1 MMKRFLSA
9 VFGQQPNNMLQK
21 QPQQLAN
28 HAGLPIPIV
37 LPAVSDRVKALGL
50 ATLVG
55 LSGSFWA
62 AGESFTSRT
71 TNAAPVA
78 SVGRSVAF
86 TCNDSE
92 ATIKAKGGPV
102 VRFGTASIY
111 IGYQQ
116 VSSIN
121 KDPRMIRFDNGRRT
135 WCKSDYEVTG
145 DDGSGYGLIWD
156 GGSVLYG
163 VFGANGTQG
172 TSSQDFRRFATSGW
186 LTSYGQGGGRRV
198 AILARINPATGTI
211 ANATYLSG
219 QLSNGDS
226 NSITAT
232 GLSWTGSSLVV
243 KANAWYSPRRTNK
256 TRMSCSGT
264 APFSY
269 TIQFAANLGSALKAS
284 AVNCQ

>member
-9 VFGQQPNNMLQK
+9 VFGQQPNNMRQK
-21 QPQQLAN
+21 QTQQLAN
-28 HAGLPIPIV
+28 HAILPKPIAFS
-37 LPAVSDRVKALGL
+37 PVSDRVKAFGL
-50 ATLVG
+50 ASVMG
-55 LSGSFWA
+55 LSGSFWLA
-62 AGESFTSRT
+62 SESFTSRT
-71 TNAAPVA
+71 THAAPIA

-156 GGSVLYG
+156 GGSMLYG

-172 TSSQDFRRFATSGW
+172 TSNQDFRRFAASGW
-186 LTSYGQGGGRRV
+186 LTSYGQGGGRKI

-219 QLSNGDS
+219 QLSSGDS
-226 NSITAT
+226 NSVTAT

-243 KANAWYSPRRTNK
+243 KANTWSSPRRTNK

-264 APFSY
+264 APFAQ
-269 TIQFAANLGSALKAS
+269 TIEFSANLSTALKAS

>member
-21 QPQQLAN
+21 QPQQLT
-28 HAGLPIPIV
+28 HASLPTQSTFSPV
-37 LPAVSDRVKALGL
+37 NDRVKAFGL
-50 ATLVG
+50 ASLVG
-55 LSGSFWA
+55 LSGSFWVA
-62 AGESFTSRT
+62 AESLTSRT
-71 TNAAPVA
+71 TNAAPIA

-86 TCNDSE
+86 SCSDSE
-92 ATIKAKGGPV
+92 ATVKAKGGPV

-121 KDPRMIRFDNGRRT
+121 KDPRMIRFDNGVRT

-156 GGSVLYG
+156 GGSMLYG

-186 LTSYGQGGGRRV
+186 LTSYGQGGSRKIAV
-198 AILARINPATGTI
+198 LARINPATGTI

-226 NSITAT
+226 NSVTAT

-243 KANAWYSPRRTNK
+243 KSNAWSSPRRTNK

-264 APFSY
+264 APFAH
-269 TIQFAANLGSALKAS
+269 TIEFSANLSTALKAS

>member
-21 QPQQLAN
+21 QPQQLTDAS
-28 HAGLPIPIV
+28 LPTQSTFSP
-37 LPAVSDRVKALGL
+37 VSDRVKAFGL
-50 ATLVG
+50 ASLVG
-55 LSGSFWA
+55 LSGSFWLA
-62 AGESFTSRT
+62 SESFISRT
-71 TNAAPVA
+71 TNAAPIA
-78 SVGRSVAF
+78 SVGRAVAF

-156 GGSVLYG
+156 GGSMLYG

-232 GLSWTGSSLVV
+232 GLSWTGSSLIV

-269 TIQFAANLGSALKAS
+269 TIQFAANLGSASKAS

>member
-9 VFGQQPNNMLQK
+9 VLGQQPKPMRQ
-21 QPQQLAN
+21 QQTQQLAN
-28 HAGLPIPIV
+28 HVSLPTPIPV
-37 LPAVSDRVKALGL
+37 LPVSDRVKAFGL
-50 ATLVG
+50 ASLVG
-55 LSGSFWA
+55 LSGSFWLA
-62 AGESFTSRT
+62 SESFTSRT
-71 TNAAPVA
+71 TNAAPIA

-86 TCNDSE
+86 NCSDSE

-156 GGSVLYG
+156 GGSLLYG
-163 VFGANGTQG
+163 VFGSNGTQG
-172 TSSQDFRRFATSGW
+172 TSSQDFRRFATTGW
-186 LTSYGQGGGRRV
+186 MTSYGQGGGRKV
-198 AILARINPATGTI
+198 AILARINPATGTV

-226 NSITAT
+226 NSVTAT

-243 KANAWYSPRRTNK
+243 KSNTWSSPRRTNK
-256 TRMSCSGT
+256 TRMTCSGT
-264 APFSY
+264 APFAH
-269 TIQFAANLGSALKAS
+269 TIEFSANLSTALKAS